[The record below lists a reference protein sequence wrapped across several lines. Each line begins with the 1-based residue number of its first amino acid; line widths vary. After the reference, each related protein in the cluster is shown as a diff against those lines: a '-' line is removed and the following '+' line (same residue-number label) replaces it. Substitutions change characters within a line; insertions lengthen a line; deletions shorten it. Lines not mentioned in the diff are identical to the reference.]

1 MNNTYWNKKYLLF
14 LILSFN
20 QTFLNEED
28 SQKNSSTE
36 KVKKN
41 NTGNEETSSSDA
53 TSIQETTVSNDKK
66 FILLENLI
74 GLFEG
79 VLYTLQKNKIDG
91 VIEKKIIGI
100 VQNPKFKIFQ
110 RVLHEYA
117 ISQKENK
124 KMQVKKD
131 ELATIFECIVELI
144 NIFEKE
150 VLKKNDITDIT
161 EITNIKN
168 EVELINKIES
178 FLASHDYFIDKS
190 NAINIDE
197 MSPLIRELTTVQNAL
212 IALIGNISKNI
223 EKNAYHKVGFFS
235 EVIFGKGG
243 AYGDATN
250 KAKNPFQIYH
260 HEIIIPQLKMFSDK
274 LQKNILLLEDLVKA
288 GIQENTFKEVYQEML
303 FDIANSLATIEI
315 QIQNKFKTQSQK
327 DISIK
332 NKKELESEIQYLKK
346 SIEEKVKKIIND
358 RKKEIKKE
366 EFNAE
371 KDTKFIKKL
380 YKRVTTLNQKE
391 KSLCLYTFQ
400 KVYRSVYFGTKKL
413 IERNNLTKSSY
424 NFITNNALILA
435 SFGIAWQ
442 GFRYIKDYTRGGVL
456 QTCLNIYTDV
466 TLFLTGGGKVSEL
479 DTVNAHAKVEMT
491 AREIIANQGDIL
503 PYLKK
508 QNPEINLESKSKDFV
523 TSMSNEEADA
533 IIEKS
538 KIAIGIP
545 SQKVNDAVAL
555 QKEGRQSKAAYISEV
570 KNLDDKLQPQMTQIM
585 HGMITL
591 EDINEYK
598 KTSVLENISYFQNRN
613 DHGHQQFKDKVINNL
628 KNDITIKKE
637 LTSPLSENSP
647 EKKLLEIEI
656 NALEK
661 KIDTM
666 ERYTPEL
673 HKKNFNLFIKIEDES
688 KNLSY
693 KAYALKNDYKNIG
706 HTGIADHISR
716 IPFGAVIGAGV
727 VGMMAYE
734 TCQFIDKR
742 TGISSFVKYI
752 LSSIHHYGMGDS
764 MLPRDNDPNNLSSQ
778 FEDDE
783 ADLNFKSSTF
793 NHLRKQGVLEWP
805 EQLLLACQK
814 ACSGEPAEVLLQN
827 IPKCVLFTGESG
839 SGKTLIARTL
849 ARLVKKEFR
858 QYNKGVPVEFIII
871 EPKHFNEII
880 DEQGKSSKYDI
891 IGQLESY
898 LEQVRLNG
906 GICILFFDE
915 FHLFLSKN
923 GLPNQEKLADF
934 LKFFNDL
941 NNKQKNMK
949 NPGGMFVIA
958 STNKPEFI
966 PNEFYTNGGRIGHVY
981 EINYPTAS
989 ECVEILKIQLKNS
1002 NVMLDHINF
1011 DYFEKLFQECHLNY
1025 SDILKIVKKALNFS
1039 VIQNKIVDND
1049 VLYFAFNDVIR
1060 KINLNTQYNECDPQF
1075 VKNLTR
1081 YYASQTA
1088 ASINFNFTNSI
1099 NMFDAVTILQ
1109 IANERIPQHLDKLYA
1124 VLNKGH
1130 IKYGNIFYLK
1140 NIMNQT
1146 YSKDDITQEII
1157 KTISGLVYSEMHNIP
1172 KININNHLAALYTKL
1187 YNYFALKIK
1196 NIHIAKKIEIG
1207 NNIEI
1212 YGKDK
1217 TIARFNEVYDDPATN
1232 MQIQKIL
1239 VEAEKIIK
1247 EFYTNDAVLTFIDL
1261 VAEELQKHK
1270 LLKRN
1275 DILSNQKIQDL
1286 IPTIEGAFTKMVQSI
1301 TSIID

>member
-1 MNNTYWNKKYLLF
+1 MNNIHWNKKCFLF
-14 LILSFN
+14 LVLSFN
-20 QTFLNEED
+20 QTFLNEETPQD
-28 SQKNSSTE
+28 PSSE
-36 KVKKN
+36 KVQKDDTGSE
-41 NTGNEETSSSDA
+41 NTTSCDTTPIS
-53 TSIQETTVSNDKK
+53 ETTLSN
-66 FILLENLI
+66 
-74 GLFEG
+74 
-79 VLYTLQKNKIDG
+79 
-91 VIEKKIIGI
+91 EKKITLIKNLINFFQGMI
-100 VQNPKFKIFQ
+100 YNFEKNKMDEAVENKIIEIIQSPKFKIFQ
-110 RVLHEYA
+110 KILHAYDVN
-117 ISQKENK
+117 QKDNT

-131 ELATIFECIVELI
+131 DLLAIFEFIVELM

-150 VLKKNDITDIT
+150 VLGKNKITDLT
-161 EITNIKN
+161 EIRNSKN
-168 EVELINKIES
+168 EVELANKIES
-178 FLASHDYFIDKS
+178 FLSSHDYFVDKSDAIEIDK
-190 NAINIDE
+190 IF
-197 MSPLIRELTTVQNAL
+197 PLISELTTIQNAL
-212 IALIGNISKNI
+212 IALIGNITKNI
-223 EKNAYHKVGFFS
+223 DKNAYHKVGFFS

-243 AYGDATN
+243 AYADGAN
-250 KAKNPFQIYH
+250 KIKNPFQIYH
-260 HEIIIPQLKMFSDK
+260 NEIIIPQLKMFSEK
-274 LQKNILLLEDLVKA
+274 LQKNILLLEDLIKG
-288 GIQENTFKEVYQEML
+288 GIQENTFKNIYQEIL
-303 FDIANSLATIEI
+303 FDIANALTAIKVQIE
-315 QIQNKFKTQSQK
+315 NKFKTQSKK

-332 NKKELESEIQYLKK
+332 NKKGLEAEIRYLKK
-346 SIEEKVKKIIND
+346 SIDNGIKKILNS
-358 RKKEIKKE
+358 RKKHLKKE
-366 EFNAE
+366 EFNAYE
-371 KDTKFIKKL
+371 DTQFIKKL
-380 YKRVTTLNQKE
+380 YKEVTALNQKE

-400 KVYRSVYFGTKKL
+400 KVYRNVYFGTKKL

-424 NFITNNALILA
+424 NFITNNAVILA
-435 SFGIAWQ
+435 CCGIALQ
-442 GFRYIKDYTRGGVL
+442 GFLYIKDYTRGGAL

-466 TLFLTGGGKVSEL
+466 TAFLTGGGKVSEL
-479 DTVNAHAKVEMT
+479 DTVNTYAKIETT
-491 AREIIANQGDIL
+491 AREVMVANGYIAPVLQKENPGDNVE
-503 PYLKK
+503 LKIK
-508 QNPEINLESKSKDFV
+508 EFV
-523 TSMSNEEADA
+523 TFMPDQDADT

-538 KIAIGIP
+538 KISIGTP
-545 SQKVNDAVAL
+545 NQKVNDVIAL
-555 QKEGRQSKAAYISEV
+555 QQEARRSRKGYISEV
-570 KNLDDKLQPQMTQIM
+570 KTLDDGLQPQMTQFI
-585 HGMITL
+585 HGLITL
-591 EDINEYK
+591 EDINAYKNTSFLEY
-598 KTSVLENISYFQNRN
+598 IPYFKDRN
-613 DHGHQQFKDKVINNL
+613 DHCHEQFKNKVIANL
-628 KNDITIKKE
+628 KETITNKKE
-637 LTSPLSENSP
+637 IGSQPYQNSI
-647 EKKLLEIEI
+647 KSKEIADTI
-656 NALEK
+656 NDLEK

-666 ERYTPEL
+666 ERYTTET
-673 HKKNFNLFIKIEDES
+673 HKKVFELFINNEDES
-688 KNLSY
+688 KRLSAKHY
-693 KAYALKNDYKNIG
+693 DLKNDYKNIG

-716 IPFGAVIGAGV
+716 IPFGAGIGAGV
-727 VGMMAYE
+727 IGMLAYE

-742 TGISSFVKYI
+742 TGISSFLKYI
-752 LSSIHHYGMGDS
+752 FSSIHHFGMGDS
-764 MLPRDNDPNNLSSQ
+764 MLPRDNDPSNLSSQ

-793 NHLRKQGVLEWP
+793 DHLRKQGVLEWP

-880 DEQGKSSKYDI
+880 DEQGKANKYDI

-981 EINYPTAS
+981 EIKYPTAS

-1002 NVMLDHINF
+1002 NIMLDHINF
-1011 DYFEKLFQECHLNY
+1011 DYFEKLFQECDLNY

-1060 KINLNTQYNECDPQF
+1060 RINLNTQYNECDPQF
-1075 VKNLTR
+1075 IKNLTR
-1081 YYASQTA
+1081 YYASQAA

-1124 VLNKGH
+1124 ILNKGN
-1130 IKYGNIFYLK
+1130 IKYGSIFYLK
-1140 NIMNQT
+1140 NIMSQT
-1146 YSKDDITQEII
+1146 YSKNDITQEII
-1157 KTISGLVYSEMHNIP
+1157 KTISGLVYSDMQNIP

-1217 TIARFNEVYDDPATN
+1217 AIARFNEVYDDPATN

-1239 VEAEKIIK
+1239 LESESIIK
-1247 EFYTNDAVLTFIDL
+1247 EFYTNTEVLAFIDI

-1270 LLKRN
+1270 ILKRN
-1275 DILSNQKIQDL
+1275 DIISNDKIQDL
-1286 IPTIEGAFTKMVQSI
+1286 LPAIESAFTKM
-1301 TSIID
+1301 TESIIRIID